1 MNLSNYLYEIDTN
14 GFAVIENVLDS
25 TEVSNWIAQLD
36 QLFQCNKSAATNS
49 ASAAVK
55 NRKGAVYAARNI
67 LTDLPACCDIA
78 KLQSLTLLL
87 TEVLGSDYGLV
98 RGLYFD
104 KHPER
109 TGSLPWHKDLT
120 IAVKDNSLPT
130 DEFSKPTNKSGV
142 DHVEASERILER
154 MLTLRIHLDPVT
166 HDNGPLEVAVGSH
179 RNGKQSA
186 SDHQSTKILTGAG
199 DVLAMRPMLSHMSG
213 SSAPNSKLHRRILH
227 LEFAADRELPDGYD
241 WHQFL

>member
-36 QLFQCNKSAATNS
+36 QLFQSDKSAATNS

-87 TEVLGSDYGLV
+87 TEVLGSDYGL
-98 RGLYFD
+98 
-104 KHPER
+104 
-109 TGSLPWHKDLT
+109 SL
-120 IAVKDNSLPT
+120 
-130 DEFSKPTNKSGV
+130 
-142 DHVEASERILER
+142 
-154 MLTLRIHLDPVT
+154 IH
-166 HDNGPLEVAVGSH
+166 
-179 RNGKQSA
+179 
-186 SDHQSTKILTGAG
+186 I
-199 DVLAMRPMLSHMSG
+199 
-213 SSAPNSKLHRRILH
+213 
-227 LEFAADRELPDGYD
+227 
-241 WHQFL
+241 